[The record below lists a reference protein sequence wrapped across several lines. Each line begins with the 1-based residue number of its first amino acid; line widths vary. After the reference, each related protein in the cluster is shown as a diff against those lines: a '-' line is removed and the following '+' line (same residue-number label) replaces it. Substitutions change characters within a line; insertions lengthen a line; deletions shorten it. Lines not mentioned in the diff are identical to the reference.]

1 MTTSIPTIPSFLDD
15 CDINNSLTNNDDI
28 LPEDKIYKAPSSG
41 NEIQKLIQHEFLKIT
56 LNLKKVLTFDECV
69 EYTGLS
75 KGYIYKLTH
84 GRLIPHFKPSGK
96 KIYFS
101 REEIDQ
107 WLLSN
112 RVMTTEEVQCQI
124 NNKTERLNKDLISH
138 K

>member
-1 MTTSIPTIPSFLDD
+1 MTTSIPTIPSFLDGND
-15 CDINNSLTNNDDI
+15 IDSSLTSINENLSEEEINNTPFADNN
-28 LPEDKIYKAPSSG
+28 
-41 NEIQKLIQHEFLKIT
+41 IQKLIQHEFYKIT

-96 KIYFS
+96 KIYFA

-112 RVMTTEEVQCQI
+112 RVMTTEEVQCQVS
-124 NNKTERLNKDLISH
+124 NKAERLNKDLKSH

>member
-1 MTTSIPTIPSFLDD
+1 MISQIPTIPSFLDD
-15 CDINNSLTNNDDI
+15 NSNKCEE
-28 LPEDKIYKAPSSG
+28 PRSSLS
-41 NEIQKLIQHEFLKIT
+41 NQPTKTDALVTTDIQKLIQHEFQRIT

-84 GRLIPHFKPSGK
+84 GRMIPHFKPSGK
-96 KIYFS
+96 KIYFD

-112 RVMTTEEVQCQI
+112 RVMTTEEVQCNI
-124 NNKTERLNKDLISH
+124 NSKTEHLNKSLISH